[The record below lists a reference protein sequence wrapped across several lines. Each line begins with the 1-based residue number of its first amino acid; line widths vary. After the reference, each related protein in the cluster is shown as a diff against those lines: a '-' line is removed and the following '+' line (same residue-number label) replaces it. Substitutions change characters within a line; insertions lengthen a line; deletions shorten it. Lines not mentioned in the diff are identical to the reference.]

1 QAQSRLPGR
10 ALRPLPPREL
20 STAGRKHLLL
30 HASARNAASVWAKN
44 ASIFSRRACSRRITS
59 SVEQLPRRT
68 QITLGGG
75 PCRTLSRWKS
85 SSLLTITTKVGG
97 WRQGHIADVG
107 RAGVQISERLD
118 EAGCE
123 ILVEEQLGGLL
134 RQPGYSRSGA
144 RARQRTPGMR
154 GCPRG

>member
-1 QAQSRLPGR
+1 MALIIGPPVLVRQESPSVNCGIHLVCLTALDALHVAIVVAARRPPQAQSRLPGR

-85 SSLLTITTKVGG
+85 SSLLTITT
-97 WRQGHIADVG
+97 
-107 RAGVQISERLD
+107 
-118 EAGCE
+118 
-123 ILVEEQLGGLL
+123 
-134 RQPGYSRSGA
+134 
-144 RARQRTPGMR
+144 
-154 GCPRG
+154 

>member
-1 QAQSRLPGR
+1 MKVLVLTYDHEA
-10 ALRPLPPREL
+10 
-20 STAGRKHLLL
+20 
-30 HASARNAASVWAKN
+30 V
-44 ASIFSRRACSRRITS
+44 
-59 SVEQLPRRT
+59 V
-68 QITLGGG
+68 
-75 PCRTLSRWKS
+75 PCMGLDPT
-85 SSLLTITTKVGG
+85 VGG